1 VSGLAFMLLGAA
13 ALRAQSS
20 TGGLSGRVSDA
31 ATGRSL
37 QGAVVRVAGT
47 GLVDYTDQDGRY
59 TLNGVAAG
67 SHQVVV
73 EYVGLDA
80 STQTI
85 VVAAGRVEAV
95 SFSLEKAEVELAEF
109 TVTGQAQGQARAI
122 NQQKTASGIVNIV
135 SEETF
140 GPMLDG
146 NIGQALQR
154 LPGVSVDEDQDGSQG
169 SINIRGISGAY
180 NSVQIDGNRVPS
192 SGGSRSFNPR
202 QLAADGV
209 TNIEVIKAATPD
221 RDGDAIGGIVNL
233 VSRSAFQR
241 DGRAMNLKVSGVLNE
256 EPGNWGYAAS
266 LNYSDIFSI
275 GTGEKNL
282 GVSLSLSSYE
292 TDRYSINADQDWI
305 RVDPE
310 TNPELDLSG
319 YPPPVWFMEATH
331 WEHDTRTT
339 NTTTLSSSIDF
350 RTSENDSFYFRPM
363 FSHFDRNGVKYETD
377 VDIDT
382 RFQNQAGGRKT
393 YAELTPTYGL
403 GTAGDDGSRSSRGW
417 IGTNDDLDNDL
428 YALNFGGRHERE
440 ATLLTY
446 DLYYSKNKQQLL
458 DGSELNM
465 LMEPDEPWFVHEY
478 EIDDADGFIRVNVVN
493 GVDPT
498 DLSLMT
504 EGELIEETSVKT
516 EETTSGRLD
525 WQRSFVFDRGTFT
538 LKTGG
543 KYHSSRMEFDQTVD
557 VYSMD
562 DAFPYADVLTPTSE
576 VILLKPKYYD
586 VHPRVGQELLRTNP
600 GLFELEEEDTLED
613 SNFEDYR
620 AKQTTSAAYIMGTYQ
635 TGPHTVVAGV
645 RFENS
650 KWDNTN
656 KVVSYLD
663 GESSVTEVK
672 TSNSYDFWLPGLHLR
687 HELRD
692 NLILRESYN
701 RSYGRPPLGELSSGR
716 FINEDGDIAD
726 GNPNLDPAVSD
737 NFDIQLEYYT
747 QHGGLYSIGVFYK
760 DVKDFAYTQVYD
772 FSELDANGIPI
783 PAEDGDFEYER
794 PVNGTDASNLGVEL
808 IARQRLY
815 FLPGA
820 LRGLAVSFSATFT
833 ESEAAYPNRD
843 DRDDLPLEGFSDF
856 LATASLEYAW
866 KGLSARLDYRTR
878 SEYVEGLGDSI
889 ETDEFFASEYRLDAE
904 IGYRLRDGLTLF
916 GSVTNLTDRG
926 QISFSG
932 YRRFV
937 EDASYAGRKW
947 TFGAE
952 YAF

>member
-1 VSGLAFMLLGAA
+1 MIMGAA
-13 ALRAQSS
+13 TLLAQTP
-20 TGGLSGRVSDA
+20 TGTISGRVSDA

-37 QGAVVRVAGT
+37 EGAVVRVLDSEQVAYTDRDGRFTLVDVPAGT
-47 GLVDYTDQDGRY
+47 QRIL
-59 TLNGVAAG
+59 A
-67 SHQVVV
+67 

-80 STQTI
+80 ATQTL
-85 VVAAGRVEAV
+85 VVGAARSEPL
-95 SFSLEKAEVELAEF
+95 SFSLEKAEVELAELRI
-109 TVTGQAQGQARAI
+109 TAQAQGQARAI
-122 NQQKTASGIVNIV
+122 NQQKTASGIINIV

-169 SINIRGISGAY
+169 SINIRGISGEF
-180 NSVQIDGNRVPS
+180 NSVQVDGNRVPS
-192 SGGSRSFNPR
+192 SGGSRAFNPR

-209 TNIEVIKAATPD
+209 TNIEVIKAPTPD

-241 DGRAMNLKVSGVLNE
+241 DGRAARLKVSGVLNE
-256 EPGNWGYAAS
+256 DPGNWGYAAT
-266 LNYSDIFSI
+266 LNYSDIFSV
-275 GTGEKNL
+275 GGGSRNL

-310 TNPELDLSG
+310 TNPQLDFTG
-319 YPPPVWFMEATH
+319 YQLPVWFMEATH

-339 NTTTLSSSIDF
+339 NTSTISGSIDF
-350 RTSENDSFYFRPM
+350 RTSEQDSFYLRPT

-403 GTAGDDGSRSSRGW
+403 GTPGDSGSRSSRGW
-417 IGTNDDLDNDL
+417 IGTHDDLDNDL
-428 YALNFGGRHERE
+428 YALNFGGRHERD

-446 DLYYSKNKQQLL
+446 DLYYSKNKQRLN
-458 DGSELNM
+458 DGTELNM

-478 EIDDADGFIRVNVVN
+478 EIDDADGYIRVDVVN

-498 DLSLMT
+498 DLGLMT
-504 EGELIEETSVKT
+504 EGELIQESSEKSEEVG
-516 EETTSGRLD
+516 SGRLD
-525 WQRSFVFDRGTFT
+525 WQRRFSTDRGTFT

-543 KYHSSRMEFDQTVD
+543 KYHRSTMEFDQTAD

-562 DAFPYADVLTPTSE
+562 ETFPYAQVLTPTDE

-586 VHPRVGQELLRTNP
+586 VHPNIGQELLRTNP
-600 GLFELEEEDTLED
+600 EYFEFEEEDSLED

-620 AKQTTSAAYIMGTYQ
+620 ARQTTAAAYLMGTYQ
-635 TGPHTVVAGV
+635 SGPHTIVAGV
-645 RFENS
+645 RFEDTDW
-650 KWDNTN
+650 KNTN

-663 GESSVTEVK
+663 GEASVTEVK
-672 TSNSYDFWLPGLHLR
+672 TSNSHSFWLPGLHLR

-701 RSYGRPPLGELSSGR
+701 RSYARARLSELSSGR

-726 GNPNLDPAVSD
+726 GNPDLKPAVSD
-737 NFDIQLEYYT
+737 NFDVQLEYYT
-747 QHGGLYSIGVFYK
+747 ATGGLYSIGFFYK
-760 DVKDFAYTQVYD
+760 DVRDFTYTQVYD
-772 FSELDANGIPI
+772 FNELGADGIPI

-794 PVNGTDASNLGVEL
+794 PVNGTDASNYGVEL
-808 IARQRLY
+808 IARQRLLL
-815 FLPGA
+815 LPGA
-820 LRGLAVSFSATFT
+820 LKGFAASFSATFT
-833 ESEAAYPNRD
+833 ESDATYPNRD

-856 LATASLEYAW
+856 LATASLEYDW
-866 KGLSARLDYRTR
+866 KGFSARLDYRTR
-878 SEYVEGLGDSI
+878 SEYIEGLGDDI
-889 ETDEFFASEYRLDAE
+889 ETDEFYASEYRLDAE
-904 IGYRLRDGLTLF
+904 VAYRLRDGLSLF
-916 GSVTNLTDRG
+916 ASVTNLTDRG
-926 QISFSG
+926 QISYSG

-952 YAF
+952 YSF